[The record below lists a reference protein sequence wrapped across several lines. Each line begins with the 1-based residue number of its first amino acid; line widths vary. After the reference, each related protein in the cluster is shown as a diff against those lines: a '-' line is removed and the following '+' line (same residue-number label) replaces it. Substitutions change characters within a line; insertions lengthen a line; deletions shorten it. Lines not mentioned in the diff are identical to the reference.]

1 MSKKTTT
8 TTKKPDTRNKLQD
21 HLKGTEKQQGARG
34 PGFVPAAGPKQSL
47 GDIMWVFLISCQQC
61 QVILT
66 KTINKQLIIGTEKC
80 FVWAKLRTTLITLR
94 SCSGEIWFSAQF
106 YVWSEQRISHKNI
119 IPQGFKNLIGTY
131 PMSQRGLGTWGGS
144 LIIKGGCPRKGGI

>member
-1 MSKKTTT
+1 MLHGMSKKTTTT

-80 FVWAKLRTTLITLR
+80 FV
-94 SCSGEIWFSAQF
+94 
-106 YVWSEQRISHKNI
+106 
-119 IPQGFKNLIGTY
+119 
-131 PMSQRGLGTWGGS
+131 
-144 LIIKGGCPRKGGI
+144 